1 MSGGGHSRQSLEVVS
16 AGEEWAGVIA
26 DFKSIRAPH
35 RGWGTKRG
43 RAVSAI
49 NQGAAERDLPSQ
61 RAPPP
66 TEPRRFFVL
75 SLFSRGGKET
85 GSAVWKFGFG
95 MRSEAGKGIYG
106 AQFTAWGLY
115 DFGCRDM
122 RRPPLSKLDTP
133 HWLSGISVFRRGSIG
148 TDTEQ
153 RTCSMR
159 VLGQLADTTIVT
171 SDTLNPKPQ
180 SPNPVL

>member
-75 SLFSRGGKET
+75 FVVFREGGRRRVQRFGSLD
-85 GSAVWKFGFG
+85 FG
-95 MRSEAGKGIYG
+95 MRSEAGKGHI
-106 AQFTAWGLY
+106 
-115 DFGCRDM
+115 
-122 RRPPLSKLDTP
+122 
-133 HWLSGISVFRRGSIG
+133 RGSIHSLG
-148 TDTEQ
+148 AL
-153 RTCSMR
+153 RFR
-159 VLGQLADTTIVT
+159 VSGHAATT
-171 SDTLNPKPQ
+171 TL
-180 SPNPVL
+180 